1 MKHPTEPAFAATII
15 ELILKPDELNDR
27 LQAL

>member
-1 MKHPTEPAFAATII
+1 MKHPAEPAFAATII

-27 LQAL
+27 L

>member
-1 MKHPTEPAFAATII
+1 MKHPAEPAFAATVI

>member
-1 MKHPTEPAFAATII
+1 MKHPAEPAFAATII
-15 ELILKPDELNDR
+15 ELILKPDELNER

>member
-1 MKHPTEPAFAATII
+1 MKHPAEPAFAATVI

-27 LQAL
+27 L

>member
-1 MKHPTEPAFAATII
+1 MKHPAEPAFAATII
-15 ELILKPDELNDR
+15 ELILKSDELNDR

>member
-1 MKHPTEPAFAATII
+1 MKHPAEPAFAATVI
-15 ELILKPDELNDR
+15 EPILKPDELNDR

>member
-1 MKHPTEPAFAATII
+1 MKHPAEPAFAATII
-15 ELILKPDELNDR
+15 ELILKPDELNGR

>member
-1 MKHPTEPAFAATII
+1 MKHPAEPAFAATII

>member
-1 MKHPTEPAFAATII
+1 MKHPAEPALAATII

-27 LQAL
+27 L